1 MMTTEMILALV
12 AEMKEEETKTETIPV
27 YYKRHGQMVRR
38 SYDDRKYTDRY
49 KELFYG
55 DAIRSHKVFRCECC
69 GRMVDY
75 FSLET
80 WQCDFD
86 EGDYL
91 CSMCYE
97 EGMGDDL

>member
-12 AEMKEEETKTETIPV
+12 AEMNEEETKTEKIPV
-27 YYKRHGQMVRR
+27 YYKRNGQMVRR

-49 KELFYG
+49 TELFFG
-55 DAIRSHKVFRCECC
+55 DAIRSHKVFRCASC

-86 EGDYL
+86 KGDYL
-91 CSMCYE
+91 CSECYE
-97 EGMGDDL
+97 DEMGEDL